1 MMNSKTIQYNS
12 LEELR
17 SDIKKTERKLSNNI
31 ETMEEEV
38 KACFLPA
45 NREYIDSPTPYMRY
59 VGYGITAYK
68 TFNVVRK
75 LITMIKT
82 KRWF

>member
-1 MMNSKTIQYNS
+1 MRNTKKQYNS

-17 SDIKKTERKLSNNI
+17 ADIMKSERRLNHDV
-31 ETMEEEV
+31 MALEEDV

-45 NREYIDSPTPYMRY
+45 GGEYVNSPVPYMRY

-75 LITMIKT
+75 LTNMIKT